1 MRPAACG
8 CILRLYLKSFAALRL
23 TIFRNAFEKKMD
35 THSLRILIVDD
46 NPAVRQNLAV
56 VLDLAGRKA
65 GVRIE
70 IAGEAGDG
78 REGAALAEAL
88 HPDVVLMDLEMPVL
102 DGFEAA
108 RRIKAGANPPRVVIL
123 SVHGGPGERERARA
137 AGADD
142 YVVKGAPYQTL
153 VNAILGKDGDSNP
166 FDLTKG
172 ESK

>member
-1 MRPAACG
+1 
-8 CILRLYLKSFAALRL
+8 
-23 TIFRNAFEKKMD
+23 MD

-78 REGAALAEAL
+78 REGAALADAL
-88 HPDVVLMDLEMPVL
+88 RPDVVLMDLEMPVL
-102 DGFEAA
+102 DGFESA

-123 SVHGGPGERERARA
+123 SVHDGPGEWERARA
-137 AGADD
+137 VGADGF
-142 YVVKGAPYQTL
+142 VVKGAPYQTL
-153 VNAILGKDGDSNP
+153 VNAILGMDGDSNP